1 MIYHFDELTF
11 RPISVDRFLH
21 KTGRFDVKER
31 RFAALSFRLSGTGT
45 FEIFGKQLL
54 SAPGDVLFLPA
65 NMPYRVEYSN
75 NSEIIAVH
83 LEQCNYTDAES
94 IRLRNAAP
102 TEARFLQL
110 LEAWNGKRSVNQ
122 AKSILYD
129 LLEKIAEDQMQSLGD
144 APFFDCVSYMD
155 AHFCEPAL
163 TVERICKER
172 FISASTLQRKFYGHF
187 GISPKQYLLK
197 LRMNR
202 ALELLLNNELSV
214 KDVAF
219 ACGFSDEKYFS
230 RAFCKR
236 YGYPPSQ
243 IKNQIRI

>member
-1 MIYHFDELTF
+1 MIYHFDDLTF
-11 RPISVDRFLH
+11 RPINVDRFLH
-21 KTGRFDVKER
+21 KNGEFDVKAR
-31 RFAALSFRLSGTGT
+31 HFAALSFRISGTGT
-45 FEIFGKQLL
+45 FEIHGRQLL

-75 NSEIIAVH
+75 NSEILVVH
-83 LEQCNYTDAES
+83 LEQCNYAEAES

-110 LEAWNGKRSVNQ
+110 LEAWNDKRSVNQ

-129 LLEKIAEDQMQSLGD
+129 LLEKIAEDQMQSIND
-144 APFFDCVSYMD
+144 APFFGCVSYME
-155 AHFCEPAL
+155 AHFCDPAL
-163 TVERICKER
+163 SVEQVCKQG
-172 FISASTLQRKFYGHF
+172 FISASTLQRKFYTHF
-187 GISPKQYLLK
+187 GMSPKQYLLK

-202 ALELLLNNELSV
+202 ALDLLLANESSV

-243 IKNQIRI
+243 LKNQMQI

>member
-1 MIYHFDELTF
+1 MIYYFEDLTF
-11 RPISVDRFLH
+11 RPIMVDRFLH
-21 KTGRFDVKER
+21 KTGQFDVKAR
-31 RFAALSFRLSGTGT
+31 RFAALSFRLGGTGS
-45 FEIFGKQLL
+45 FELCGRQLL

-65 NMPYRVEYSN
+65 GMPYRVEYSN
-75 NSEIIAVH
+75 NSEIVVVH
-83 LEQCNYTDAES
+83 LEQCNYFEAES
-94 IRLRNAAP
+94 IHLRNAAP

-110 LEAWNGKRSVNQ
+110 LDAWNDKRSVNQ

-129 LLEKIAEDQMQSLGD
+129 LLEKIAEDQKQSNDD
-144 APFFDCVSYMD
+144 ASFFDCVSYMD
-155 AHFCEPAL
+155 THFCDPSL
-163 TVERICKER
+163 SIERVCKQG
-172 FISASTLQRKFYGHF
+172 FISASTLQRKFYAHF
-187 GISPKQYLLK
+187 GMSPKQYLLK

-202 ALELLLNNELSV
+202 ALDLLLANESSV

-243 IKNQIRI
+243 LQNQIQI